1 MSRYLKPIRNLGSAA
16 LIALVIG
23 LIFPSLAQAL
33 FDEETRG
40 GVLLQSIPF
49 VAFFIAVLLTFIL
62 IIVLVATRFNG
73 KIPSRAYRPIE
84 LTIIAGILG
93 GIFAL
98 FQPFTFSP
106 YKYGFV
112 MLLGSTLGFIL
123 WSHVVPKH
131 AKADADLP
139 PISST
144 AQIIAAVA
152 AIAVIVFL
160 VTSAIGANAPQAPFG
175 ERQRVWNTYTP
186 ERQAEIATQKMTEF
200 NTVEIPVLIIMN
212 LLPGLLIFFA
222 LRELIAAFAAPKAAG
237 VQAKLAR
244 ETG

>member
-23 LIFPSLAQAL
+23 LLFPSLSQAI

-49 VAFFIAVLLTFIL
+49 VAFFVAVLLTFIL

-73 KIPSRAYRPIE
+73 KIPNRAYRPIE

-98 FQPFTFSP
+98 FQPFAFSP

-112 MLLGSTLGFIL
+112 ILLGATLSFIL

-139 PISST
+139 PISSL
-144 AQIIAAVA
+144 AQIIAAIA
-152 AIAVIVFL
+152 AVAVIILL
-160 VTSAIGANAPQAPFG
+160 VTSAINANTPQPPFG
-175 ERQRVWNTYTP
+175 ERQRVWNSYTP
-186 ERQAEIATQKMTEF
+186 ERQAEIATQKLTEF
-200 NTVEIPVLIIMN
+200 NTVEIPVLVIMN
-212 LLPGLLIFFA
+212 ILPALLIFFA
-222 LRELIAAFAAPKAAG
+222 VRELIAAFTAPKAAPIK
-237 VQAKLAR
+237 AKLAR